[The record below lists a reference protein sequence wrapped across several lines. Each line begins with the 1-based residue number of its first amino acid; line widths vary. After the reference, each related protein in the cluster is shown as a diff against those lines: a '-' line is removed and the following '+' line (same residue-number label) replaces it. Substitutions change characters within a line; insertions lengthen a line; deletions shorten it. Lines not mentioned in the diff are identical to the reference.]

1 MAPRSSLARDHPN
14 HRSPSPEHLLD
25 TGQQTTWRA
34 WWEHATILSGGAG
47 DRDYDLEGISHEE
60 AAQVAAELVT
70 LCWPPEAARLP
81 WVTAAYPGGA

>member
-1 MAPRSSLARDHPN
+1 MAPRSSLARDRLN

-47 DRDYDLEGISHEE
+47 DRDYDLEEISHEE

-70 LCWPPEAARLP
+70 LCWPPEAARLLGRRSLS
-81 WVTAAYPGGA
+81 GGA